1 MMNDRSDPGAARW
14 PAPELIVLPGLKL
27 LIHLV
32 TSGGYGYFRD
42 EFYYIACSERLAFGY
57 VDHPPLSIA
66 LLWISR
72 HLFGDSLLALRLFPA
87 IAGAL
92 TVLLAGRIA
101 GAIGGGRFARILAMT
116 AALVAPIYLGLDHF
130 YSMNAF
136 DLLVWSTTAYLLVR
150 LLRGESAR
158 LWILLGIVLGAGLLN
173 KISVL
178 WLGFGLLVG
187 LLATS
192 RRRWLLTRWPWV
204 SGGIAGLL
212 FTPYIFWQIRNGWP
226 TLEFIHNATTQKM
239 AAVAPL
245 DFIIQQASMMN
256 PITLPLWLAGLGFL
270 LFGRDGRPYRILG
283 WIYLTVFLILV
294 LSGSSRP
301 GYLSPAYIWLFAA
314 GGRAWEEWIRKR
326 SLPYL
331 KESSVTLVAMAGLVL
346 APMALPILP
355 VEAYI
360 SYSRSL
366 GFAPSTSEKK
376 ELARLPQHYADMH
389 GWDAIVES
397 VAEAY
402 ESLPPGDRAEAV
414 IFTFNYGEAGAIDFL
429 GRQRDLPPALS
440 GHNNYWLWGSRG
452 SSGAVVIFIGSTRER
467 LERHFDSVERAGTT
481 SCGYCMPYENDQPIW
496 IARNPRVPL
505 DERWPDLKH
514 FD

>member
-1 MMNDRSDPGAARW
+1 
-14 PAPELIVLPGLKL
+14 
-27 LIHLV
+27 
-32 TSGGYGYFRD
+32 
-42 EFYYIACSERLAFGY
+42 
-57 VDHPPLSIA
+57 
-66 LLWISR
+66 
-72 HLFGDSLLALRLFPA
+72 
-87 IAGAL
+87 
-92 TVLLAGRIA
+92 
-101 GAIGGGRFARILAMT
+101 
-116 AALVAPIYLGLDHF
+116 
-130 YSMNAF
+130 
-136 DLLVWSTTAYLLVR
+136 
-150 LLRGESAR
+150 
-158 LWILLGIVLGAGLLN
+158 
-173 KISVL
+173 
-178 WLGFGLLVG
+178 
-187 LLATS
+187 
-192 RRRWLLTRWPWV
+192 V

-212 FTPYIFWQIRNGWP
+212 FAPYIFWQIRNGWP

-245 DFIIQQASMMN
+245 DFIIQQARMMN

-270 LFGRDGRPYRILG
+270 LFGREGRPYRILG

-314 GGRAWEEWIRKR
+314 GGRAWEEWIRR
-326 SLPYL
+326 WSLPYL
-331 KESSVTLVAMAGLVL
+331 KEAAVTLVAMAGLVL

-355 VEAYI
+355 VAAYI

>member
-1 MMNDRSDPGAARW
+1 MDGRPNPGASRR
-14 PAPELIVLPGLKL
+14 PAAELIIIPGLKL

-42 EFYYIACSERLAFGY
+42 EVYYIACGERLAFGY

-66 LLWISR
+66 LLWLSR
-72 HLFGDSLLALRLFPA
+72 NLFGDSLLALRLFPA

-92 TVLLAGRIA
+92 TVLLAGWIA
-101 GAIGGGRFARILAMT
+101 GALGGGRFARILAMT
-116 AALVAPIYLGLDHF
+116 AVLVAPIYLALDHF

-136 DLLVWSTTAYLLVR
+136 DLLAWSAAAYLLVR

-204 SGGIAGLL
+204 AGGIAGLL
-212 FTPYIFWQIRNGWP
+212 FAPHILWQIRNEWP
-226 TLEFIHNATTQKM
+226 TLEFIQNASTQKM
-239 AAVAPL
+239 VAVAAL
-245 DFIIQQASMMN
+245 DFIVQQVGMMN

-283 WIYLTVFLILV
+283 WIYLTVFLILL

-301 GYLSPAYIWLFAA
+301 GYLSPAYVWLFAA
-314 GGRAWEEWIRKR
+314 GGRAWEEWIRKW
-326 SLPYL
+326 SMPYL
-331 KESSVTLVAMAGLVL
+331 KEAAVTLVAMAGLVL

-355 VEAYI
+355 IETYI
-360 SYSRSL
+360 AYSRSL
-366 GFAPSTSEKK
+366 GFAPSTSERK
-376 ELARLPQHYADMH
+376 EVAELPQFYADMH
-389 GWDAIVES
+389 GWDAIVGS
-397 VAEAY
+397 VAAAY
-402 ESLPPGDRAEAV
+402 ESLPPGDRGDAA
-414 IFTFNYGEAGAIDFL
+414 IFTFNYGEAGAIEFL
-429 GRQRDLPPALS
+429 GRNRDLPPALS
-440 GHNNYWLWGSRG
+440 GHNNYWVWGPRASRG
-452 SSGAVVIFIGSTRER
+452 SVVIVIGSTRER
-467 LERHFDSVERAGTT
+467 LERRFESVERAGTT

-496 IARNPRVPL
+496 IGRNLRVPF
-505 DERWPDLKH
+505 DELWPDLKH